1 MLESGKRILP
11 VFYRVEVAHLR
22 HPYDGPFAAGL
33 REHKNQGRHQDVKR
47 WETAL
52 AKVADLQGF
61 RLAEFN
67 DDEAQL
73 LSRIVRE
80 VQRAL
85 PARRLLQLPSPRVGL
100 EESLKVVI
108 KKLNLMGDSVGVIGV
123 FGMGGIG
130 KTKLVEEVYDHFAM
144 EKRFEEQSFLRDVR
158 GSTTDPLVLQKQLV
172 YDLLQEDLQ
181 SSVGFSNWFKRFARQ
196 KVLIVVDDI
205 DHWSQFKVLIP
216 DIDKLARG
224 SRILVT
230 SRDQNV
236 LSNIM
241 RGDGHLTAMHQVE
254 LMSPHDSHQLFNLHA
269 FDNEKASDGFQDL
282 ATKVA
287 DACCCLP
294 LALQVIGAFLFDKKK
309 PEDRDC
315 WHQVTETLRANGDIL
330 NQLKISYD
338 GLPSDEAR
346 LMFQDIACFFIG
358 KDEQM
363 AMQIF
368 ESSSEGPQ
376 VSFHALMDK
385 SLVTLDSNRRIRMH
399 DLLRDMGRNVVT
411 KQSQIEGQRSH
422 LWDPAMAERVLRKNQ
437 GTDRVRGLS
446 VAGAK
451 DGAAWKAETYTRMS
465 ELHFLILDHCQVK
478 GDFSRWSEE
487 LRWLQ
492 WWSLP
497 LSELPP
503 TLSLLNLSVLDLTGS
518 KSNLNLHGC
527 STLKA
532 LPDSVGELV
541 ELTQLNLSNC
551 RSLERL
557 PDTIGF
563 LSKLKKLWLINCTEL
578 KFLPTEFGKL
588 QRLDEFWADATS
600 LSRLPHSFSQLSNLE
615 DLHLHKCEK
624 IQELPSMNGLV
635 KLKFLDMGHIGVQ
648 TLPEDFG
655 HLQNLVDLHL
665 YSCKHLQTLPQSFG
679 LLQLQRLQMN
689 GNFNLKMLPKGFGG
703 LKALVD
709 LNISNNS
716 FQQGGLPS
724 DFGRLS
730 ALKRLQL
737 QYNYMVSLPEGFKE
751 LQALVFLEIHHCPNL
766 VDVQGLPW
774 SLEYL
779 DLGDCPKLIDIPSLK
794 NLHSLKSLI
803 LCNCTSLTQLQDLD
817 SLITLEKVNLSGC
830 TMLQN
835 APTLSHNG
843 GLEACYL
850 SGSYV
855 SMPIASDWLKCS
867 MEARIIRKNE
877 EVFISHLFKLRE
889 ADHDDQVYF
898 CTLRRRHPF
907 VQALKHG
914 DKICVYARSR
924 YQGWAITVNEAAI
937 CVVYSV
943 LGEIHVVENGTIEGD
958 SNVDASEGES
968 ESSQGTNDEEDRV
981 ASTAAPS
988 ATTSSGPSSFASRN
1002 ECSAGGKDKEDRE
1015 EDEDEDE
1022 GQGDDE
1028 KREEDEQPPPPL
1040 ENTRKKD
1047 SRKKSKRGRKSR

>member
-1 MLESGKRILP
+1 MATIWSRILPWTWCGYTPSILPRASPAALEDGGYAPSVPPEVKVSLVSEDVRPLPQTVSYDIKSLGKYDVFLNHRGPDVKDTFVAHLNDALCAAGFHPFLDAKSLIKGEHAYKSINEALSGVGVHVAIFSKGYAESKYCLDELHDMLESGKLILP
-11 VFYRVEVAHLR
+11 VFYGVEVEHLCR
-22 HPYDGPFAAGL
+22 PYDGPFAAGL
-33 REHKNQGRHQDVKR
+33 RQHKRRGRHQDVER

-67 DDEAQL
+67 GDEAQL
-73 LSRIVRE
+73 KRRIVLA

-85 PARRLLQLPSPRVGL
+85 PARRLQQVAPHRVGL
-100 EESLKVVI
+100 EESLKIVI

-123 FGMGGIG
+123 FGMGGVG
-130 KTKLVEEVYDHFAM
+130 KTTLVREVYNHFAM
-144 EKRFEEQSFLRDVR
+144 EKRFEEQSFLKDVR
-158 GSTTDPLVLQKQLV
+158 SIPDPLDLQKQLV

-181 SSVGFSNWFKRFARQ
+181 SSEKFSYWFDRFMGR

-205 DHWSQFKVLIP
+205 DHRSQFNVLIP

-241 RGDGHLTAMHQVE
+241 RGDGHLTAMHEVE
-254 LMSPHDSHQLFNLHA
+254 LMSPHDSHQLFNWHA
-269 FDNEKASDGFQDL
+269 FYNEKASEGFQDL
-282 ATKVA
+282 ARKVA
-287 DACCCLP
+287 DACCRLP
-294 LALQVIGAFLFDKKK
+294 LALEVIGAFLFDKKR

-315 WHQVTETLRANGDIL
+315 WHQATETLRANGDIL

-338 GLPSDEAR
+338 GLSSDEAR
-346 LMFQDIACFFIG
+346 LMFKDIACFLIG

-368 ESSSEGPQ
+368 ESCNSYKGPQ

-385 SLVTLDSNRRIRMH
+385 SLVTLDSDRRIRMH

-437 GTDRVRGLS
+437 GTDAVRGLS

-451 DGAAWKAETYTRMS
+451 DGAAWRAETYTRMS

-478 GDFSRWSEE
+478 GDFSTWSEE

-518 KSNLNLHGC
+518 KSFLCKELQMLVLKDCTALEELPQTIGKLSRLKNLDVQGC

-557 PDTIGF
+557 PDTIGL
-563 LSKLKKLWLINCTEL
+563 LSKLKKLWLINCTKL

-600 LSRLPHSFSQLSNLE
+600 LSRLPDSFSQLSNLE

-624 IQELPSMNGLV
+624 IQELPSMRFGGL
-635 KLKFLDMGHIGVQ
+635 KS
-648 TLPEDFG
+648 
-655 HLQNLVDLHL
+655 LVDLHI
-665 YSCKHLQTLPQSFG
+665 G
-679 LLQLQRLQMN
+679 
-689 GNFNLKMLPKGFGG
+689 
-703 LKALVD
+703 
-709 LNISNNS
+709 NNS
-716 FQQGGLPS
+716 IQQGGLPS
-724 DFGRLS
+724 DFGGLS
-730 ALKRLQL
+730 ALTRLQL
-737 QYNYMVSLPEGFKE
+737 QYNYMVTLPEGFKE
-751 LQALVFLEIHHCPNL
+751 LQALVHLEMHHCPNL
-766 VDVQGLPW
+766 VDVQGLPRN
-774 SLEYL
+774 LEYL
-779 DLGDCPKLIDIPSLK
+779 DLGNCPKLIDISSLR

-817 SLITLEKVNLSGC
+817 SLINLERVNLSSC

-835 APTLSHNG
+835 EVETIINVLNKGVISVSSQIRGNMKEERCVRNSMGTLVVGLGAKVCQDLRKGKTSYRSIKTLS
-843 GLEACYL
+843 
-850 SGSYV
+850 
-855 SMPIASDWLKCS
+855 MPLIASHQL
-867 MEARIIRKNE
+867 
-877 EVFISHLFKLRE
+877 
-889 ADHDDQVYF
+889 QVGS
-898 CTLRRRHPF
+898 L
-907 VQALKHG
+907 
-914 DKICVYARSR
+914 
-924 YQGWAITVNEAAI
+924 
-937 CVVYSV
+937 
-943 LGEIHVVENGTIEGD
+943 
-958 SNVDASEGES
+958 SNVCA
-968 ESSQGTNDEEDRV
+968 QVPWTN
-981 ASTAAPS
+981 
-988 ATTSSGPSSFASRN
+988 
-1002 ECSAGGKDKEDRE
+1002 
-1015 EDEDEDE
+1015 
-1022 GQGDDE
+1022 E
-1028 KREEDEQPPPPL
+1028 KIFNSL
-1040 ENTRKKD
+1040 EIFTI
-1047 SRKKSKRGRKSR
+1047 